1 MDRARIEAILSGKPV
16 GGRNV
21 PAPVPVFKP
30 DAQVERCLPALNRLR
45 AAPCTGQRR
54 LELTS
59 SQLPPI
65 F

>member
-1 MDRARIEAILSGKPV
+1 MDRARIEAILSGMPA
-16 GGRNV
+16 GGRKALAQK
-21 PAPVPVFKP
+21 PMFKP
-30 DAQVERCLPALNRLR
+30 DDQMGQCLSAVSRLR
-45 AAPCTGQRR
+45 AAPCTGHRR

>member
-1 MDRARIEAILSGKPV
+1 MDRARIVAILSGLPAGGRKGTVRKPV
-16 GGRNV
+16 L
-21 PAPVPVFKP
+21 KT
-30 DAQVERCLPALNRLR
+30 DAQMASCFPALAHMRR
-45 AAPCTGQRR
+45 ASTTGERR

>member
-1 MDRARIEAILSGKPV
+1 MDRTRVEAILSGKPA
-16 GGRNV
+16 GGRKN
-21 PAPVPVFKP
+21 PAPKPVMKP
-30 DAQVERCLPALNRLR
+30 DAQLERCLPALNRLR
-45 AAPCTGQRR
+45 AAPSTGQRR